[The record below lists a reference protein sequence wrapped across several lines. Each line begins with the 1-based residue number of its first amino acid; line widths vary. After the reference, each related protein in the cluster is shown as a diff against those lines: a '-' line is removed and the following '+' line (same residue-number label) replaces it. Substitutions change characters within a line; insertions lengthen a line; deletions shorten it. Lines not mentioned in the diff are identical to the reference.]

1 MTDLSVIVV
10 NYKTPLLTKAC
21 VSSIKKYPPRVPYE
35 IIVIDNSLNNVGF
48 AAGNNKG
55 IKKAKGKYILL
66 LNSDAEVKEG
76 TIDRL
81 LEFAGNHQDAGA
93 VVPKLINPD
102 GSVQASVFRFPTVW
116 RTIREFWFGEKGL
129 LDKYMPETEVVEVAV
144 MAAFLITPACLKK
157 VGPLNEKY
165 FMYFE
170 DFDYA
175 RRIKK
180 ANLKIYYLSDS
191 EVFHHHGAS
200 GKNLAES
207 RDQWKRLIPGSKIYH
222 GPVGHYLINSVIW
235 WGQKWQKLFQKQ
247 N

>member
-1 MTDLSVIVV
+1 MIDLSIIIV
-10 NYKTPLLTKAC
+10 NFKTPLITKAC
-21 VSSIKKYPPRVPYE
+21 VTSIKKYPPEVSYE
-35 IIVIDNSLNNVGF
+35 IIVIDNSLDNIGF

-55 IKKAKGKYILL
+55 IKKAKGKYVLL
-66 LNSDAEVKEG
+66 LNSDTEVKSG
-76 TIDRL
+76 AIDKL
-81 LEFAGNHQDAGA
+81 LEFAKYHEDAGS
-93 VVPKLINPD
+93 VVPKLVNPD
-102 GSVQASVFRFPTVW
+102 GSVQASVFKFPTIW
-116 RTIREFWFGEKGL
+116 RAVRQYFFGEKGL
-129 LDKYMPETEVVEVAV
+129 LDKYVPETEVVEVAV

-180 ANLKIYYLSDS
+180 ADLKIYYLGDA
-191 EVFHHHGAS
+191 EVVHHLGAS

-222 GPVGHYLINSVIW
+222 GLAGHYLINLIIW
-235 WGQKWQKLFQKQ
+235 LGQKWQKLL
-247 N
+247 NG